1 MDYIEGADWVG
12 RLSPEPAVRL
22 AREAAYA
29 VQVLHDAGV
38 VHRDLKPSNLLVDS
52 LRAAVGTA
60 TVRRA
65 GRCLLGRPQR
75 RDAPRAAGR
84 RDRGRGRLAGSWY
97 GGGLATALTR
107 PSQVSKSVHLAS
119 RPRTGRRRGSN
130 RRSSTPLFR
139 CIWIIMK
146 RSATMVAVAGTTA
159 VYRCGWRYQSHA
171 SPRTVAAA
179 STAPRVT
186 PIMSD
191 VCPLLSP
198 SNSATLGSRSSAGR

>member
-75 RDAPRAAGR
+75 RDAPA
-84 RDRGRGRLAGSWY
+84 
-97 GGGLATALTR
+97 
-107 PSQVSKSVHLAS
+107 
-119 RPRTGRRRGSN
+119 
-130 RRSSTPLFR
+130 PLDDE
-139 CIWIIMK
+139 IG
-146 RSATMVAVAGTTA
+146 VAVALLALGTA
-159 VYRCGWRYQSHA
+159 VGW
-171 SPRTVAAA
+171 
-179 STAPRVT
+179 
-186 PIMSD
+186 
-191 VCPLLSP
+191 LL
-198 SNSATLGSRSSAGR
+198 R